1 MSDIPLVSELRAK
14 FGEGIIDVNLE
25 AIDEWV
31 EVNPDVLVEVC
42 QFLKEA
48 EGFLF
53 DMCNSITVVDY
64 LHTDPKKAAKVDW
77 EPHLE
82 VVYHLS
88 SIATK
93 LTLVLK
99 VKIPRWKNGV

>member
-1 MSDIPLVSELRAK
+1 MSDIPLVSELRLK

-31 EVNPDVLVEVC
+31 EVTPDVLVDVC

-48 EGFLF
+48 EGFRF

-64 LHTDPKKAAKVDW
+64 LHSDPK
-77 EPHLE
+77 
-82 VVYHLS
+82 LS
-88 SIATK
+88 LIH
-93 LTLVLK
+93 
-99 VKIPRWKNGV
+99 I